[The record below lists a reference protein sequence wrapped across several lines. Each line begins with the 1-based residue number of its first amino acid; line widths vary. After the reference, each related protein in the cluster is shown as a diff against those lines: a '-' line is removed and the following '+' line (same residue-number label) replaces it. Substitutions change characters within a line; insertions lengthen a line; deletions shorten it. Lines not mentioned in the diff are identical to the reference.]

1 MPRGVTVDEAGV
13 TEAYS
18 NVRADGSENVYV
30 MLTYNEDNTQIGVN
44 KVGDDYSQVLEILG
58 GDDGKTMRAYIY
70 LRVTTGDEMS
80 KRAKFVLL
88 TWCGS
93 EVGPMQKAKMSL
105 EKTEVK
111 KILAIYAVEHQTADL
126 DEMSLTS
133 IVEKV
138 KKSGGANY
146 GTGKV

>member
-1 MPRGVTVDEAGV
+1 MPRGVVVDEAGV
-13 TEAYS
+13 TEAYD

-30 MLTYNEDNTQIGVN
+30 MLTYNEDNTQIGVHSI
-44 KVGDDYSQVLEILG
+44 GTDYSQVSEILG
-58 GDDGKTMRAYIY
+58 GDEGKGMRAYIY

-93 EVGPMQKAKMSL
+93 EVGAMKKAKMSL

-126 DEMSLTS
+126 DEMSLSS
-133 IVEKV
+133 IVDKV

>member
-1 MPRGVTVDEAGV
+1 MPRGVTVDEEGV
-13 TEAYS
+13 KEAYK
-18 NVRADGSENVYV
+18 NVREDVSENVYV
-30 MLTYNEDNTQIGVN
+30 MLSYNEDNTQIGVH
-44 KVGDDYSQVLEILG
+44 KIGDDYSQVSEELG
-58 GDDGKTMRAYIY
+58 GDVGKTMRAYIY

-93 EVGPMQKAKMSL
+93 EVGAMKKAKMSL

-111 KILAIYAVEHQTADL
+111 KILVNYAVEHQTADL
-126 DEMSLTS
+126 DEMSLSS

-146 GTGKV
+146 GTGSA

>member
-13 TEAYS
+13 QEAYS
-18 NVRADGSENVYV
+18 NVRDNGSENVYV
-30 MLTYNEDNTQIGVN
+30 MLTYNEDNTQIEVN
-44 KVGDDYSQVLEILG
+44 KIGEDYSQVLEILG
-58 GDDGKTMRAYIY
+58 GEEGKGTRAYIY

-93 EVGPMQKAKMSL
+93 EVGAMQKAKMSL

-126 DEMSLTS
+126 DEMSLSS
-133 IVEKV
+133 IVDKV
-138 KKSGGANY
+138 KRSGGANY

>member
-1 MPRGVTVDEAGV
+1 
-13 TEAYS
+13 
-18 NVRADGSENVYV
+18 
-30 MLTYNEDNTQIGVN
+30 
-44 KVGDDYSQVLEILG
+44 
-58 GDDGKTMRAYIY
+58 
-70 LRVTTGDEMS
+70 MS

-133 IVEKV
+133 VSSHSQYSV
-138 KKSGGANY
+138 SLGC
-146 GTGKV
+146 TLH